1 MVSGLIDFSTEEVCS
16 VVVGSILV
24 DDFSLVLALA
34 DVLSSEFCGF
44 CPSIPKFVAV
54 VNVNSVENNICLK
67 IFIWIVDLI
76 ECMIYMASE
85 S

>member
-1 MVSGLIDFSTEEVCS
+1 MIDFSTDEMCS

-24 DDFSLVLALA
+24 DDVSLVLALA

-54 VNVNSVENNICLK
+54 VNVNNVENNICLE
-67 IFIWIVDLI
+67 IFIWIIDLI
-76 ECMIYMASE
+76 Q
-85 S
+85 